1 VIALLLVF
9 NSVSLLVLLFVLDVF
24 EGDEDV
30 VVVVVVVSV
39 LDGLEEEKEVS
50 VVDFDFE
57 LSLFMSDFLVAVVVL
72 VGVVV
77 EWSVGSLRFLGR
89 PF

>member
-1 VIALLLVF
+1 M
-9 NSVSLLVLLFVLDVF
+9 LDVF

-30 VVVVVVVSV
+30 VVVVVVVVVSV
-39 LDGLEEEKEVS
+39 LDGLEEEVS
-50 VVDFDFE
+50 VVDFGFE

>member
-1 VIALLLVF
+1 M
-9 NSVSLLVLLFVLDVF
+9 LDVF
-24 EGDEDV
+24 EGDVDV
-30 VVVVVVVSV
+30 VVVVAVSV
-39 LDGLEEEKEVS
+39 LDELEEEVDDVETVS

-72 VGVVV
+72 VGVV